1 MRKQFESGP
10 PNDTLKIIHRA
21 TDNLPHLGIMER
33 VLKKGDHATEY
44 TLLDEIG
51 DIVSSSELLNK
62 GPLAINFYRG
72 VW

>member
-33 VLKKGDHATEY
+33 VLKKGDNATEY
-44 TLLDEIG
+44 TLLYKNR
-51 DIVSSSELLNK
+51 DIYSQFIRIIE
-62 GPLAINFYRG
+62 
-72 VW
+72 